1 MHVTP
6 LFVNLHWLPIAA
18 RIKFKTLLLAYK
30 TTTGSAPLHLN
41 ALLQT
46 YVSSSSLRSVSE
58 CHFIVPSQRG
68 TKSLSQT
75 FKINV
80 PSWWIET
87 CPTQSDHLQ
96 ESAKKHI
103 SFIFIGTFNSRTLYS
118 NYILNKNK
126 NKLLNLTLFIY

>member
-96 ESAKKHI
+96 ESAKNT
-103 SFIFIGTFNSRTLYS
+103 SLSS
-118 NYILNKNK
+118 
-126 NKLLNLTLFIY
+126 LLEPLTLELSILIIFLIKIKINF

>member
-18 RIKFKTLLLAYK
+18 RIKLKTLLLAYK

-80 PSWWIET
+80 PSWWIEPAQLN
-87 CPTQSDHLQ
+87 PTIFKNRLKTHLF
-96 ESAKKHI
+96 H
-103 SFIFIGTFNSRTLYS
+103 LY
-118 NYILNKNK
+118 
-126 NKLLNLTLFIY
+126 LNL